1 MNFERSCFHTWL
13 QKWAYGSGQS
23 NCWIH
28 KPQTDASATA
38 VLARGL
44 TSSHWK
50 ETDLRL
56 PGSTTIH
63 KRRVKPTQWNLEP
76 KMVRNGDLMI
86 FSVSLIKLYLKSGL
100 FRGMRQKPS
109 LFLLSRFELA
119 FWSLENEKVQDRY
132 NLFSG
137 LLHWIGYCMR
147 QPSANN

>member
-1 MNFERSCFHTWL
+1 MHFERSCFHTWL

-86 FSVSLIKLYLKSGL
+86 FSVSLIKLYLKFGL

-109 LFLLSRFELA
+109 LFFAKPL
-119 FWSLENEKVQDRY
+119 WV
-132 NLFSG
+132 G
-137 LLHWIGYCMR
+137 LLVSWKWKGSGPIQSLVRFVALNRLLYA
-147 QPSANN
+147 SALCK